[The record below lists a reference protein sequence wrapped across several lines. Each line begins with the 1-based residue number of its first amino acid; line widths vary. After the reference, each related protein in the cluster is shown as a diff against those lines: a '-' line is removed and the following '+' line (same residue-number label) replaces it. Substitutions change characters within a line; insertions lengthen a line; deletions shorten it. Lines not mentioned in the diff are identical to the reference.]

1 MSSCA
6 LVGFILIMNYKCMVM
21 NYLKLINTQQAK
33 VHTPIKTQRRIYI
46 EPMPQFGLTNYADH
60 NI

>member
-1 MSSCA
+1 
-6 LVGFILIMNYKCMVM
+6 MVM